1 MVTSAV
7 LDGIIHHTRGQGCRV
22 ARPEDGWVSGSG
34 KNNTRRREGEGSSYT
49 ASPKAESWSSH
60 WFKNW
65 ISRGRC
71 WKQQDGL
78 TTSSTSTRED
88 NPSPG
93 PGSVAGLPGP
103 EPLRLGVRCAGLVA
117 SCSGACGPALP
128 VLPGLPGFCCCG
140 LLGAGAS
147 GAGDGAVVGLAAFSA
162 IKEH

>member
-7 LDGIIHHTRGQGCRV
+7 LNGIIHHTRGQRRRI

-60 WFKNW
+60 WFKTGSVAVD
-65 ISRGRC
+65 IGE
-71 WKQQDGL
+71 QQDDL

-88 NPSPG
+88 SPSPG
-93 PGSVAGLPGP
+93 PRSVAGLPGP